1 MKVRLYHNN
10 STSHHLL
17 DDGQYNLRDLY
28 NRYMCGCMP
37 QGNNSQTRRVASKT
51 LPELEYVPIDDSY
64 VSTRQFRAKLQQAKR
79 PKSKPYI

>member
-17 DDGQYNLRDLY
+17 DIARSNFGYLY
-28 NRYMCGCMP
+28 NGFMCGCMP
-37 QGNNSQTRRVASKT
+37 QGNNSQPRKVASKP

-64 VSTRQFRAKLQQAKR
+64 ISTRQFRAKLQQAKK
-79 PKSKPYI
+79 PKSEPYI